1 VSAADVP
8 PLLAAR
14 RISKSF
20 GGAQALDRVTL
31 ETRPGEI
38 HGLLGENGSGKSTL
52 IRILAGYH
60 EPDPGAELELA
71 GRRVAFPLEA
81 GDPRRLG
88 MRFVHQDLG
97 LIPSLSVLENVRL
110 DALSAARGRRLSWLD
125 ERRRARASL
134 AELGVELDLDAGVA
148 ELSPAQQALLAIA
161 RAIDGM
167 DSAPRD
173 RLLVLDEPTAFL
185 PEPEAE
191 RLFALVRRLA
201 AAGAGVIFVSHDL
214 AEVRRLADRVTVLR
228 SGRVVATVRTDD
240 VGSEALAELVVGRR
254 LERAGRDGA
263 PAGAVVASIR
273 DLAGE
278 VVHDLSFDLRKGEIV
293 GLTGLLGSGF
303 DEVPSVLIGARS
315 PRSGRI
321 SLGAANY
328 DLARMTPVLAYRLG
342 VALLPANRERDG
354 SAGSLSVTDNV
365 TLPALERYMRRHRL
379 DRGRMRRETAEL
391 LAELDV
397 RPSDPRLD
405 YAVLS
410 GGNQQKALLARALMA
425 RPRLLLLQEPV
436 RGVDVGARRQIFSI
450 VRHVARSG
458 CAVVCT
464 SSDRDELLELCDRAL
479 VFSDGVVVAT
489 QTPGS

>member
-240 VGSEALAELVVGRR
+240 VGSSARV
-254 LERAGRDGA
+254 A
-263 PAGAVVASIR
+263 PA
-273 DLAGE
+273 L
-278 VVHDLSFDLRKGEIV
+278 LRA
-293 GLTGLLGSGF
+293 
-303 DEVPSVLIGARS
+303 PSS
-315 PRSGRI
+315 PRSGI
-321 SLGAANY
+321 SQ
-328 DLARMTPVLAYRLG
+328 
-342 VALLPANRERDG
+342 ERSCTTSRSTSG
-354 SAGSLSVTDNV
+354 RVRSSV
-365 TLPALERYMRRHRL
+365 
-379 DRGRMRRETAEL
+379 
-391 LAELDV
+391 
-397 RPSDPRLD
+397 S
-405 YAVLS
+405 
-410 GGNQQKALLARALMA
+410 RA
-425 RPRLLLLQEPV
+425 
-436 RGVDVGARRQIFSI
+436 
-450 VRHVARSG
+450 
-458 CAVVCT
+458 C
-464 SSDRDELLELCDRAL
+464 SDRASMRFPPC
-479 VFSDGVVVAT
+479 
-489 QTPGS
+489 